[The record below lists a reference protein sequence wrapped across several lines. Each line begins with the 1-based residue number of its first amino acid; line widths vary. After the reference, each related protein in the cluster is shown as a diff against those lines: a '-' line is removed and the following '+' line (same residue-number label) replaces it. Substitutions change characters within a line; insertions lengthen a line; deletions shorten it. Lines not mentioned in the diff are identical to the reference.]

1 MVCIHTHIYAI
12 YTTHIDAIYAYM
24 YLYAINWIFTHT
36 YINVTI
42 IIIKEEMMNFGEG
55 YGSHCR
61 RRNIY
66 GNNNKIINLGWEGM
80 E

>member
-1 MVCIHTHIYAI
+1 MLSIPHIY
-12 YTTHIDAIYAYM
+12 AIYAYM

-42 IIIKEEMMNFGEG
+42 IIKEEMMNFGEG
-55 YGSHCR
+55 HGGHCR
-61 RRNIY
+61 RKNIY